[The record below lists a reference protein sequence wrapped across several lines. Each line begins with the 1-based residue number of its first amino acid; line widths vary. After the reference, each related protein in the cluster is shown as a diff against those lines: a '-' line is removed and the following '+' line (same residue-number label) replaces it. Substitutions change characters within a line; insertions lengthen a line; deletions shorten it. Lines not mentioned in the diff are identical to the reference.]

1 MTGLR
6 GRAATP
12 ATGGA
17 DRHATSGPRL
27 AAIAVVLGAALAPAL
42 SCGEQQS
49 TPATTQ
55 PEPVET
61 TAPPSNVVHEF
72 VIPAGTAG
80 RLAAGEDVGVIP
92 RTLEVRVGDKIRVRN
107 DDSEFA
113 RLGIFDVRPGETV
126 SMAFNTPGPLEGI
139 VFSDES
145 GGCGVPPP
153 DVETF
158 VIDVIA

>member
-1 MTGLR
+1 MTG
-6 GRAATP
+6 T
-12 ATGGA
+12 
-17 DRHATSGPRL
+17 RL
-27 AAIAVVLGAALAPAL
+27 AAITVVLGTAVAPAL
-42 SCGEQQS
+42 SCGEQQ
-49 TPATTQ
+49 TAPTTTQ

-61 TAPPSNVVHEF
+61 TVPRESIVHEF
-72 VIPAGTAG
+72 VIPAGTAEL
-80 RLAAGEDVGVIP
+80 LAVGEDVEIIP

-107 DDSEFA
+107 DDTEFA

-158 VIDVIA
+158 VIDVVA